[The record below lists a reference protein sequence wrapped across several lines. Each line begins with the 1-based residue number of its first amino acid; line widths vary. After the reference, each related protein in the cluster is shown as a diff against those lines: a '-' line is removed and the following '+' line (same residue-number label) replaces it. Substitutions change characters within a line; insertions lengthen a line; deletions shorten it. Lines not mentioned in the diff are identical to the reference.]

1 MHSPTPVSNPAA
13 RAVAWGGAGVFV
25 LSLAFFLFSYD
36 VTFRS
41 DAAGAVSIGTIV
53 FNTTLFSIFAL
64 HHSLFARSGL
74 RGWVERRFGVLERSV
89 YVWIASV
96 LFILVCALWRP
107 VPGVVWQVYE
117 WPAILLRL
125 LHVTGAVLS
134 VVSAA
139 AIDVWDL
146 AGVRQVSS
154 ARSTMSAGL
163 DEFKTNRHYGYV
175 RHPIYPGS
183 FLNVF
188 AVPHMTATRFVFAIV
203 SSLYVLIAI
212 PFEERS
218 LLTSTTGAYQRYRDK
233 VRFRIV
239 PGVY

>member
-74 RGWVERRFGVLERSV
+74 RGCVERRFGVLERSV

-107 VPGVVWQVYE
+107 VPRV
-117 WPAILLRL
+117 A
-125 LHVTGAVLS
+125 
-134 VVSAA
+134 
-139 AIDVWDL
+139 
-146 AGVRQVSS
+146 
-154 ARSTMSAGL
+154 
-163 DEFKTNRHYGYV
+163 N
-175 RHPIYPGS
+175 
-183 FLNVF
+183 
-188 AVPHMTATRFVFAIV
+188 
-203 SSLYVLIAI
+203 
-212 PFEERS
+212 
-218 LLTSTTGAYQRYRDK
+218 
-233 VRFRIV
+233 
-239 PGVY
+239 